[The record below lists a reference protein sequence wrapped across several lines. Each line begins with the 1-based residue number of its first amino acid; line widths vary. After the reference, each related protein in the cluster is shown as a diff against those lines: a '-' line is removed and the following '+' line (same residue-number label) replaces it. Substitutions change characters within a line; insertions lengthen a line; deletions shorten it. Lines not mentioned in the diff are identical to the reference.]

1 MIDKSVKYY
10 EGMNMQNGQCVN
22 VFHQKPTN
30 AQENDDHYSMQNT
43 QQNSL
48 ARVTKDQKKFQ
59 EKNGRI
65 YSNSSN
71 LIAYLQVTNNLLKK
85 YECSYEN
92 ISI

>member
-1 MIDKSVKYY
+1 
-10 EGMNMQNGQCVN
+10 
-22 VFHQKPTN
+22 
-30 AQENDDHYSMQNT
+30 MQNT

>member
-1 MIDKSVKYY
+1 
-10 EGMNMQNGQCVN
+10 
-22 VFHQKPTN
+22 
-30 AQENDDHYSMQNT
+30 MQNT

-71 LIAYLQVTNNLLKK
+71 LIAYLQVTNNLKKNMDVHMTILVYNFELFIHIRINIHLLKFQV
-85 YECSYEN
+85 
-92 ISI
+92 